1 MNTKELEPH
10 LDLLIR
16 LARDVEDHEQ
26 ASFQRLLLA
35 ALDCIDD
42 ALLPFMEDGANGWS
56 RTAESQAEH
65 VHQLMAVQHR
75 AIDLIRNELRD
86 VAVGDPKHSLDRDR
100 IRQRLYELNTLVRS
114 LLQQSEIVDLNPTG

>member
-10 LDLLIR
+10 LDLLTR

-35 ALDCIDD
+35 ALDCTDD
-42 ALLPFMEDGANGWS
+42 ALLPFMEDDVNGWS
-56 RTAESQAEH
+56 RTAESQAEY

-86 VAVGDPKHSLDRDR
+86 LAVGDPKQPFGPGPYPS
-100 IRQRLYELNTLVRS
+100 TAV
-114 LLQQSEIVDLNPTG
+114 